1 MHNRTLWQKRNDLML
16 MVILDSDEDF
26 AVYFTILLPSGHY
39 NTNEKNDNELR
50 NDDDDIAF
58 RLQKRPK
65 TK

>member
-1 MHNRTLWQKRNDLML
+1 MIMM
-16 MVILDSDEDF
+16 MVILDSDGDF

-39 NTNEKNDNELR
+39 NTNEKND
-50 NDDDDIAF
+50 DDDIAF

>member
-1 MHNRTLWQKRNDLML
+1 MAKRNDLML
-16 MVILDSDEDF
+16 MVILDSYEDVD
-26 AVYFTILLPSGHY
+26 VYFTTLLPSGHS
-39 NTNEKNDNELR
+39 NTNDKNDNELR

>member
-1 MHNRTLWQKRNDLML
+1 ML
-16 MVILDSDEDF
+16 MVNLDSDEDF
-26 AVYFTILLPSGHY
+26 DVYFTILLPSGHS

>member
-1 MHNRTLWQKRNDLML
+1 ML
-16 MVILDSDEDF
+16 MVILDSDGDF